1 MSRSTSAE
9 RAERLNAAFD
19 LLARGRAAAQATEAL
34 GEEFALSRRQAN
46 RYVREAQGIKR
57 PVVVSGAA
65 VAITVKVPVEVA
77 QLLRL
82 HAQAT
87 DSTIGEV
94 IARALAGLLARE
106 RRRG

>member
-19 LLARGRAAAQATEAL
+19 LLAQGRAAAQATAAL
-34 GEEFALSRRQAN
+34 SEEFALSRRQAN

-57 PVVVSGAA
+57 PVVVSGPA
-65 VAITVKVPVEVA
+65 VAVTVKVPEEVA
-77 QLLRL
+77 QQLRQ
-82 HAQAT
+82 HARVT
-87 DSTIGEV
+87 NSTIGEV